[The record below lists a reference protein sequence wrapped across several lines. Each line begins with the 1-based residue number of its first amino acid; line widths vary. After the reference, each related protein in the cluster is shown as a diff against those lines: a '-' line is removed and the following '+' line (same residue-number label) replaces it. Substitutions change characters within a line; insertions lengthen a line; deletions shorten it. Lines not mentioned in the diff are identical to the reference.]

1 MIYIVIW
8 SIIISF
14 LLGINIGKKTYY
26 IDLKNKLKNRLK
38 NSDESLLDYV
48 KRQNICLKNDL
59 IFIGT
64 LINFK

>member
-48 KRQNICLKNDL
+48 YNH
-59 IFIGT
+59 
-64 LINFK
+64 FKL